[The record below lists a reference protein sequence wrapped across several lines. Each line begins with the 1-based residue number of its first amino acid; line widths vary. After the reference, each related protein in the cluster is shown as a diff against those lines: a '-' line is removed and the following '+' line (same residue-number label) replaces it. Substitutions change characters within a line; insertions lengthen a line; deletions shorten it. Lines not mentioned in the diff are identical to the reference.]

1 MRFAFES
8 AINALEA
15 FLILDFLA
23 RYFGFRV
30 EGTKRWGGCALFW
43 VISIVA
49 VTCFSA
55 MAAFQITSS
64 LVQIVINFIFC
75 RALLKGDMW
84 IQAILSAFTM
94 IGIMAI
100 AGFTAFLFGHI
111 FNAGL
116 VSIFTRFD
124 SVRVIAV
131 LLTKLLF
138 FQITRIILRFK
149 RHSRIEKQDVFPLV
163 VFPVLS
169 ILTIGLITSA
179 ALQAPETQNKIF
191 LAVCLLI
198 VLNLLTYWLFV
209 SLARSSQL
217 KSDYEMLALKH
228 ASDQQNAADIQN
240 LYDKV
245 RSIRHDMNNHLLCL
259 SRMVETGSSQTETM
273 QYLQNLLRQQDEVS
287 QTFVFS
293 GNDALDAIL
302 NVKQSAAFHAGIAFC
317 PVITQSLR
325 FMAAEDICILFGNL
339 LDNAI
344 EAAKQAQRKEISL
357 TIQPAD
363 DYAMIILSNS
373 IARSVLDENPTLN
386 TTKTIKEGHG
396 YGVKN
401 INKIIQKYHGHLRHY
416 EEDNHFITE
425 ILLAITPTAL

>member
-1 MRFAFES
+1 MRFAFET

-30 EGTKRWGGCALFW
+30 EGAKRWWGCALFW
-43 VISIVA
+43 LISTVA

-64 LVQIVINFIFC
+64 LVQVVINLIFC
-75 RALLKGDMW
+75 QVLLKGNVW
-84 IQAILSAFTM
+84 IQAVLSAFTM

-100 AGFTAFLFGHI
+100 AGFTAFLFG
-111 FNAGL
+111 
-116 VSIFTRFD
+116 SIFDADIVEIFTQFD
-124 SVRVIAV
+124 TIRIISV

-138 FQITRIILRFK
+138 FQVTRLVLRFK
-149 RHSRIEKQDVFPLV
+149 KHSRVEKQDVLPLV
-163 VFPVLS
+163 IFPILS
-169 ILTIGLITSA
+169 IVTIGLITSTA
-179 ALQAPETQNKIF
+179 MQAPETQSKIF
-191 LAVCLLI
+191 IAVCLLI
-198 VLNLLTYWLFV
+198 VLNLLTYWLFI

-217 KSDYEMLALKH
+217 KSDYQLLALKH
-228 ASDQQNAADIQN
+228 ASDRQNAADIQN

-259 SRMVETGSSQTETM
+259 SHMLEPADCKQADVQ
-273 QYLQNLLRQQDEVS
+273 QYIKNLLRQQEDVNR
-287 QTFVFS
+287 TFVFS

-302 NVKQSAAFHAGIAFC
+302 NVKQAAAFHAGITFS
-317 PVITQSLR
+317 PVITETLR

-344 EAAKQAQRKEISL
+344 EAASRAPVKEITL
-357 TIQPAD
+357 TIGKSD
-363 DYAMIILSNS
+363 EYAMITLRNS
-373 IARSVLDENPTLN
+373 IARSVLGDNPTLD
-386 TTKTIKEGHG
+386 TTKAIKEGHG

-401 INKIIQKYHGHLRHY
+401 INKIVQRYGGHLRYY
-416 EEDNHFITE
+416 EENDRFVTE
-425 ILLAITPTAL
+425 ILLARS